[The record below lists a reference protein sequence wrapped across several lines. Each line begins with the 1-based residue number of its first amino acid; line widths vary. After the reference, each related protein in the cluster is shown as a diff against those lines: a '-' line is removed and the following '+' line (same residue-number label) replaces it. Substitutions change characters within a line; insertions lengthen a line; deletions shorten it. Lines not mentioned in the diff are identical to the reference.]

1 MMNKIAAVIGLG
13 FACGVVSAEEPQQVE
28 AVQPDNAQPQAEAAP
43 EAVAEPEVA
52 PEQVADAPVEEAAPD
67 AATPEVEPGEEP
79 EAAEEETAASDE
91 ESATQ
96 YTAEQR
102 LAYAKCVALL
112 SEAALGL
119 ESVTDKDTAD
129 AAATTVNTA
138 MEAYDGY
145 QELLG
150 ESLLAAA
157 VKESGW
163 DSDAAEA
170 LADVFYYGSTAL
182 AEALGQDATAAE
194 EPAAVPQ
201 ALVEGL
207 AAQLAMV
214 PTALVQY
221 AEVLGGGPGVSS
233 GTAWVVRDRAE
244 EVTAALYP
252 QLLAALADY
261 EPETLSSKNVAGEA
275 ENQFFAVWRIVL
287 NVEGQR
293 YLLEQWVDVS
303 VAFSAE
309 KREQA
314 MVQMAQLQEQMN
326 AVLGEIKDKAS
337 ATQAVEK
344 LSSMIE
350 QFNACEGI
358 VAAMSDEEYAAAAE
372 KHGYDAALKQSEELL
387 EKLEEMG
394 FYGSEE
400 LSEMFYW

>member
-1 MMNKIAAVIGLG
+1 MWYKWSMMNKIAAVIGLS
-13 FACGVVSAEEPQQVE
+13 FACGVVPAEEPQPVE
-28 AVQPDNAQPQAEAAP
+28 AVQPEDAQAPAVSTP
-43 EAVAEPEVA
+43 EAEP
-52 PEQVADAPVEEAAPD
+52 VADA
-67 AATPEVEPGEEP
+67 
-79 EAAEEETAASDE
+79 AAEEEAAAAETAAE
-91 ESATQ
+91 

-102 LAYAKCVALL
+102 LAYAECVALL
-112 SEAALGL
+112 SEAALAL
-119 ESVTDKDTAD
+119 ESVTDKETAD
-129 AAATTVNTA
+129 AAATTVSSA
-138 MEAYDGY
+138 MEAYAEY
-145 QELLG
+145 EELLG
-150 ESLLAAA
+150 DALLEAA

-163 DSDAAEA
+163 DADAEEA

-182 AEALGQDATAAE
+182 AEALGQDAGAAE

-201 ALVEGL
+201 ELAEEV
-207 AAQLAMV
+207 AAQLALV
-214 PTALVQY
+214 PTVLKQY

-261 EPETLSSKNVAGEA
+261 APETLRSENVAGEGA
-275 ENQFFAVWRIVL
+275 EQFFAVWRIVL

-309 KREQA
+309 KRLQA
-314 MVQMAQLQEQMN
+314 MAQMTQLQVQMN
-326 AVLGEIKDKAS
+326 AALAAVKDKAS
-337 ATQAVEK
+337 ATAAAEK
-344 LSSMIE
+344 LAAMIE

-372 KHGYDAALKQSEELL
+372 AHGYDAALKQSEELL

-400 LSEMFYW
+400 LSEIFYW